1 MNKPCPLPRFLIAA
15 LLATILTGCAAPP
28 APVVYH
34 SLLGAD
40 TGAAAAVR
48 ADGPAVVVGPVSV
61 PDLLHNTRLATGSD
75 GRYQLAEQHRWAGA
89 VDREIGRALAERLAA
104 DLATERVSL
113 FPQAPATK
121 TAWRVQVEVLALDGL
136 PGQWA
141 RLEVRWTLLDPAG
154 KATEPA
160 APPWSSHWLEPGL
173 ARGLG
178 GRPADQPRPARRGH
192 RRSRS
197 ANAAS
202 PAEPAQEK
210 SRKTG
215 TGKRPGGQPAVGR
228 RCSRRKRTM
237 RSAAAGRR
245 RRD

>member
-1 MNKPCPLPRFLIAA
+1 MNRSCLRLVLAA

-40 TGAAAAVR
+40 AGAAATAL
-48 ADGPAVVVGPVSV
+48 ADGPALVVGPVSV

-75 GRYQLAEQHRWAGA
+75 GRFQLAEQHRWAGA

-104 DLATERVSL
+104 LLATERVSL

-154 KATEPA
+154 TGPRTRRGDYREPLTDPGHA
-160 APPWSSHWLEPGL
+160 AWVAGQRTNL
-173 ARGLG
+173 ARLG
-178 GRPADQPRPARRGH
+178 ADIAAMIRTRG
-192 RRSRS
+192 
-197 ANAAS
+197 
-202 PAEPAQEK
+202 
-210 SRKTG
+210 
-215 TGKRPGGQPAVGR
+215 V
-228 RCSRRKRTM
+228 
-237 RSAAAGRR
+237 
-245 RRD
+245 D

>member
-1 MNKPCPLPRFLIAA
+1 MNKSCLPFRLVLAA
-15 LLATILTGCAAPP
+15 LLATILNGCAAPP

-40 TGAAAAVR
+40 AGAAATAL
-48 ADGPAVVVGPVSV
+48 ADGPALVVGPVSV

-75 GRYQLAEQHRWAGA
+75 GRFQLAENHRWAGA

-104 DLATERVSL
+104 DLATERVTL

-154 KATEPA
+154 TGPRTRRGDYRQALTEPGHA
-160 APPWSSHWLEPGL
+160 AWVAGQRANL
-173 ARGLG
+173 ARLG
-178 GRPADQPRPARRGH
+178 ADIAAMIRTRG
-192 RRSRS
+192 
-197 ANAAS
+197 
-202 PAEPAQEK
+202 
-210 SRKTG
+210 
-215 TGKRPGGQPAVGR
+215 V
-228 RCSRRKRTM
+228 
-237 RSAAAGRR
+237 
-245 RRD
+245 D

>member
-75 GRYQLAEQHRWAGA
+75 GRFQLAEHHRWAGA

-141 RLEVRWTLLDPAG
+141 RLEVRWTLLDPDG
-154 KATEPA
+154 TGPRTRRGDYRQPLTEPGHA
-160 APPWSSHWLEPGL
+160 AWVAGQRTNL
-173 ARGLG
+173 ARLG
-178 GRPADQPRPARRGH
+178 ADI
-192 RRSRS
+192 
-197 ANAAS
+197 
-202 PAEPAQEK
+202 
-210 SRKTG
+210 
-215 TGKRPGGQPAVGR
+215 
-228 RCSRRKRTM
+228 
-237 RSAAAGRR
+237 AAAIRAPER
-245 RRD
+245 P

>member
-1 MNKPCPLPRFLIAA
+1 MNKSCLPFRLVLAA

-40 TGAAAAVR
+40 AGAAATAR
-48 ADGPAVVVGPVSV
+48 ADGPALVVGPVRV
-61 PDLLHNTRLATGSD
+61 PDLLHNTRIATGSD
-75 GRYQLAEQHRWAGA
+75 GRFQLAEQHRWAGA

-141 RLEVRWTLLDPAG
+141 RLEVRWTLLDPDG
-154 KATEPA
+154 TGPRTRRNDYRQPLTEPGHA
-160 APPWSSHWLEPGL
+160 AWVAGQRTNL
-173 ARGLG
+173 ARLG
-178 GRPADQPRPARRGH
+178 ADI
-192 RRSRS
+192 
-197 ANAAS
+197 
-202 PAEPAQEK
+202 
-210 SRKTG
+210 
-215 TGKRPGGQPAVGR
+215 
-228 RCSRRKRTM
+228 
-237 RSAAAGRR
+237 AAAIRARGV
-245 RRD
+245 D

>member
-1 MNKPCPLPRFLIAA
+1 MNRSCLRLVLAA

-40 TGAAAAVR
+40 AGAAATALV
-48 ADGPAVVVGPVSV
+48 DGPAVVVGPVRV
-61 PDLLHNTRLATGSD
+61 PDLLHNTGSD
-75 GRYQLAEQHRWAGA
+75 GRFQLAENHRWAGA

-104 DLATERVSL
+104 DLVTERVTL

-154 KATEPA
+154 TGPRTRRGDYREPLTEPGHA
-160 APPWSSHWLEPGL
+160 AWVAGQRTNLTRLGADIAAVIREP
-173 ARGLG
+173 
-178 GRPADQPRPARRGH
+178 
-192 RRSRS
+192 
-197 ANAAS
+197 
-202 PAEPAQEK
+202 
-210 SRKTG
+210 
-215 TGKRPGGQPAVGR
+215 
-228 RCSRRKRTM
+228 
-237 RSAAAGRR
+237 
-245 RRD
+245 

>member
-1 MNKPCPLPRFLIAA
+1 MNKSCLRLVLAA

-40 TGAAAAVR
+40 AGAAATAR
-48 ADGPAVVVGPVSV
+48 ADGPALVVGPVRV
-61 PDLLHNTRLATGSD
+61 PDLLHNTRIATGSD
-75 GRYQLAEQHRWAGA
+75 GRFQLAGNHRWAGS

-104 DLATERVSL
+104 ELATERVAL

-154 KATEPA
+154 TGPRTRRGDYREPLTDPGHA
-160 APPWSSHWLEPGL
+160 AWVAGQRTNL
-173 ARGLG
+173 ARLG
-178 GRPADQPRPARRGH
+178 ADI
-192 RRSRS
+192 
-197 ANAAS
+197 AAVIR
-202 PAEPAQEK
+202 EP
-210 SRKTG
+210 
-215 TGKRPGGQPAVGR
+215 
-228 RCSRRKRTM
+228 
-237 RSAAAGRR
+237 
-245 RRD
+245 

>member
-1 MNKPCPLPRFLIAA
+1 MNKPCPLSCFLIAA

-141 RLEVRWTLLDPAG
+141 RLEVRWTLLDPDG
-154 KATEPA
+154 TGPRTRRGDYRQPLTEPGHA
-160 APPWSSHWLEPGL
+160 AWVAGQRTNL
-173 ARGLG
+173 ARLG
-178 GRPADQPRPARRGH
+178 ADI
-192 RRSRS
+192 
-197 ANAAS
+197 
-202 PAEPAQEK
+202 
-210 SRKTG
+210 
-215 TGKRPGGQPAVGR
+215 
-228 RCSRRKRTM
+228 
-237 RSAAAGRR
+237 AAAIRARGV
-245 RRD
+245 D

>member
-1 MNKPCPLPRFLIAA
+1 MNNPCLPFRLVLAG

-28 APVVYH
+28 PPVVYH

-75 GRYQLAEQHRWAGA
+75 GRFQLAEQHRWTGA

-141 RLEVRWTLLDPAG
+141 RLEVRWTLLDPDG
-154 KATEPA
+154 TGPRTRRGDYRQPLTEPGHA
-160 APPWSSHWLEPGL
+160 AWVAGQRTNL
-173 ARGLG
+173 ARLG
-178 GRPADQPRPARRGH
+178 ADI
-192 RRSRS
+192 
-197 ANAAS
+197 
-202 PAEPAQEK
+202 
-210 SRKTG
+210 
-215 TGKRPGGQPAVGR
+215 
-228 RCSRRKRTM
+228 
-237 RSAAAGRR
+237 AAAIRARGV
-245 RRD
+245 D

>member
-40 TGAAAAVR
+40 TGAAAAAR

-141 RLEVRWTLLDPAG
+141 RLEVRWTLLDPDG
-154 KATEPA
+154 TGPRTRRGDYREP
-160 APPWSSHWLEPGL
+160 LTEPGL
-173 ARGLG
+173 AAWVAGQRTNLARLG
-178 GRPADQPRPARRGH
+178 ADI
-192 RRSRS
+192 
-197 ANAAS
+197 
-202 PAEPAQEK
+202 
-210 SRKTG
+210 
-215 TGKRPGGQPAVGR
+215 
-228 RCSRRKRTM
+228 
-237 RSAAAGRR
+237 AAAIHEPERP
-245 RRD
+245 

>member
-1 MNKPCPLPRFLIAA
+1 MNRSCLRLVLAA

-40 TGAAAAVR
+40 AGAAATAR
-48 ADGPAVVVGPVSV
+48 ADGPALVVGPVRV
-61 PDLLHNTRLATGSD
+61 PDLLHNTRIATGSD
-75 GRYQLAEQHRWAGA
+75 GRFQLAENHRWAGA

-104 DLATERVSL
+104 DLATERVTL

-154 KATEPA
+154 TGPRTRRGDYREPLTDPGHA
-160 APPWSSHWLEPGL
+160 AWVAGQRANL
-173 ARGLG
+173 ARLG
-178 GRPADQPRPARRGH
+178 AAIAAVIRERDAD
-192 RRSRS
+192 
-197 ANAAS
+197 
-202 PAEPAQEK
+202 
-210 SRKTG
+210 
-215 TGKRPGGQPAVGR
+215 
-228 RCSRRKRTM
+228 
-237 RSAAAGRR
+237 
-245 RRD
+245 

>member
-1 MNKPCPLPRFLIAA
+1 MNKPSLPFRLVLAG

-40 TGAAAAVR
+40 TGAAAASR
-48 ADGPAVVVGPVSV
+48 ADGPALVVGPVSV

-75 GRYQLAEQHRWAGA
+75 GRYQLAENHRWAGA

-141 RLEVRWTLLDPAG
+141 RLEVRWTLLAPDGTGPRTRRG
-154 KATEPA
+154 DYREPLTEPGHA
-160 APPWSSHWLEPGL
+160 AWVTGQRTNL
-173 ARGLG
+173 ARLG
-178 GRPADQPRPARRGH
+178 ADIAAVIREPERP
-192 RRSRS
+192 
-197 ANAAS
+197 
-202 PAEPAQEK
+202 
-210 SRKTG
+210 
-215 TGKRPGGQPAVGR
+215 
-228 RCSRRKRTM
+228 
-237 RSAAAGRR
+237 
-245 RRD
+245 

>member
-1 MNKPCPLPRFLIAA
+1 MNRSCLRLVLAA

-40 TGAAAAVR
+40 AGAAATALV
-48 ADGPAVVVGPVSV
+48 DGPAVVVGPVRV
-61 PDLLHNTRLATGSD
+61 PDLLHNTRIATGSD
-75 GRYQLAEQHRWAGA
+75 GRFQLAENHRWAGA

-104 DLATERVSL
+104 DLVTERVTL

-154 KATEPA
+154 TGPRTRRGDYREPLTEPGHA
-160 APPWSSHWLEPGL
+160 AWVAGQRTNLTRLGADIAAVIREP
-173 ARGLG
+173 
-178 GRPADQPRPARRGH
+178 
-192 RRSRS
+192 
-197 ANAAS
+197 
-202 PAEPAQEK
+202 
-210 SRKTG
+210 
-215 TGKRPGGQPAVGR
+215 
-228 RCSRRKRTM
+228 
-237 RSAAAGRR
+237 
-245 RRD
+245 

>member
-1 MNKPCPLPRFLIAA
+1 MLAA

-40 TGAAAAVR
+40 AGAAATAR
-48 ADGPAVVVGPVSV
+48 ADGPALVVGPVRV
-61 PDLLHNTRLATGSD
+61 PDLLHNTRIATGSD
-75 GRYQLAEQHRWAGA
+75 GRFQLAENHRWAGA

-104 DLATERVSL
+104 DLATERVTL

-154 KATEPA
+154 T
-160 APPWSSHWLEPGL
+160 G
-173 ARGLG
+173 
-178 GRPADQPRPARRGH
+178 PRTRRGDYREPLTDLGH
-192 RRSRS
+192 
-197 ANAAS
+197 AAWV
-202 PAEPAQEK
+202 AGQRTNITRLGADIAAVIREP
-210 SRKTG
+210 
-215 TGKRPGGQPAVGR
+215 
-228 RCSRRKRTM
+228 
-237 RSAAAGRR
+237 
-245 RRD
+245 

>member
-28 APVVYH
+28 PPVVYH

-141 RLEVRWTLLDPAG
+141 RLEVRWTLLDPDG
-154 KATEPA
+154 TGPRTRRGDYREP
-160 APPWSSHWLEPGL
+160 LTEPGL
-173 ARGLG
+173 AAWVAGQRTNLARLG
-178 GRPADQPRPARRGH
+178 ADI
-192 RRSRS
+192 
-197 ANAAS
+197 
-202 PAEPAQEK
+202 
-210 SRKTG
+210 
-215 TGKRPGGQPAVGR
+215 
-228 RCSRRKRTM
+228 
-237 RSAAAGRR
+237 AAAIRARGV
-245 RRD
+245 D

>member
-1 MNKPCPLPRFLIAA
+1 MNRSCLRLVLAA

-40 TGAAAAVR
+40 AGAAATAL
-48 ADGPAVVVGPVSV
+48 ADGPALVVGPVRV
-61 PDLLHNTRLATGSD
+61 PDLLHNTRIATGSD
-75 GRYQLAEQHRWAGA
+75 GRFQLAEQHRWAGA

-104 DLATERVSL
+104 DLATERVTL

-154 KATEPA
+154 TGPRTRRGDYREPLTDPGHA
-160 APPWSSHWLEPGL
+160 AWVAGQRTNL
-173 ARGLG
+173 ARLG
-178 GRPADQPRPARRGH
+178 ADI
-192 RRSRS
+192 
-197 ANAAS
+197 AAVIR
-202 PAEPAQEK
+202 EP
-210 SRKTG
+210 
-215 TGKRPGGQPAVGR
+215 
-228 RCSRRKRTM
+228 
-237 RSAAAGRR
+237 
-245 RRD
+245 